1 MECQA
6 PRSFGCFSALP
17 GLPIPLGFVVVWS
30 STPCSRAFDQLA
42 RGPGHGLPTNPSGLH
57 CDDSDHYD
65 GALSTIDL
73 EGLSSTLS

>member
-1 MECQA
+1 M
-6 PRSFGCFSALP
+6 
-17 GLPIPLGFVVVWS
+17 VWS

-65 GALSTIDL
+65 GALNTIDL

>member
-1 MECQA
+1 M
-6 PRSFGCFSALP
+6 
-17 GLPIPLGFVVVWS
+17 VWS

-42 RGPGHGLPTNPSGLH
+42 RGLGHGLPTNPSGLH

>member
-1 MECQA
+1 MA
-6 PRSFGCFSALP
+6 DNDA
-17 GLPIPLGFVVVWS
+17 IPLGFVVVWS

-65 GALSTIDL
+65 GALNTIDL

>member
-1 MECQA
+1 MTHA
-6 PRSFGCFSALP
+6 
-17 GLPIPLGFVVVWS
+17 IPLGFVVVWS

-42 RGPGHGLPTNPSGLH
+42 RGLGHGLPTNPSGLH